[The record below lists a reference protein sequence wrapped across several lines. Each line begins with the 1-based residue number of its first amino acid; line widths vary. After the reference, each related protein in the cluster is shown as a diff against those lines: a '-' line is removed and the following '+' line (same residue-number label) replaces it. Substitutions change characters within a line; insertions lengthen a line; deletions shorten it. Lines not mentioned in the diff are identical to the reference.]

1 MASYHNLNTFEE
13 HLQDSGF
20 AFTDREE
27 KLAREF
33 FERGIQHE
41 KNFMDRDRNA
51 LINEIFESS
60 YPPRPLETKNNH
72 V

>member
-1 MASYHNLNTFEE
+1 MASYNNLNTFEE

-33 FERGIQHE
+33 FERGVQHE
-41 KNFMDRDRNA
+41 KNKATLNNNA
-51 LINEIFESS
+51 VNSEYVDDFNYLIDQ
-60 YPPRPLETKNNH
+60 RKD